1 MFDRYLEAAAAEAA
15 GNGQAAPP
23 RSFAAMLRTSR
34 QGLERVAE
42 MLTVA
47 PAELAAF
54 LDSLAQRLSPAAA
67 GHFVASMPEAQP
79 LSFQPGQVMSALEW
93 LLETPPFSSMEGAAL
108 ASFLPSV
115 RSLLSFGAD
124 DLQQRLAAL
133 QRSAGLT
140 IEQAGALVLR
150 QPDVLRTPAV
160 RIEAAAAQLR
170 RMMPAETVDLLLA
183 RQPQLLVAPEHQLN
197 LLLRTLRLWT
207 LVIGAPAE
215 AALARYDS
223 LKSRTDE
230 LLRRGDGSVQRQLA
244 ALQQAAGLTAE
255 AAGSLVLAHPDLLV
269 TPSTALQTSAA
280 WLRQHLPAD
289 VFAGVFSPDSQLL
302 AASDS
307 KLDQLK
313 NTLQLWTEVLGTPL
327 DTVLQQY
334 RQCFQSTRQLA
345 ELDGTVLQERLGSLQ
360 QLTGMAAEQARAALM
375 QTPHL
380 LRTPT
385 DRMRENAARLG
396 QMLPAQLLGPLL
408 ASQPQLLV
416 SGQWDL
422 DRMAVAVQLWTQV
435 LGVPLE
441 TVAARLQHAV
451 SGCVHFSRYQPST
464 LRRRM
469 SGLRA
474 ATQGAMTADQ
484 LATFVFEHPE
494 LLGRQPAMVKEAGEW
509 IQANMAPETVGTLSS
524 KCTNGGGSWC
534 REVYSD
540 CIRLLPAVCGD
551 HALRHNAV
559 D

>member
-1 MFDRYLEAAAAEAA
+1 
-15 GNGQAAPP
+15 
-23 RSFAAMLRTSR
+23 
-34 QGLERVAE
+34 
-42 MLTVA
+42 
-47 PAELAAF
+47 
-54 LDSLAQRLSPAAA
+54 
-67 GHFVASMPEAQP
+67 
-79 LSFQPGQVMSALEW
+79 
-93 LLETPPFSSMEGAAL
+93 
-108 ASFLPSV
+108 
-115 RSLLSFGAD
+115 
-124 DLQQRLAAL
+124 
-133 QRSAGLT
+133 
-140 IEQAGALVLR
+140 
-150 QPDVLRTPAV
+150 
-160 RIEAAAAQLR
+160 
-170 RMMPAETVDLLLA
+170 MMPAGTVDLLLA

-408 ASQPQLLV
+408 AIVWVLL
-416 SGQWDL
+416 
-422 DRMAVAVQLWTQV
+422 
-435 LGVPLE
+435 
-441 TVAARLQHAV
+441 
-451 SGCVHFSRYQPST
+451 
-464 LRRRM
+464 
-469 SGLRA
+469 
-474 ATQGAMTADQ
+474 
-484 LATFVFEHPE
+484 LA
-494 LLGRQPAMVKEAGEW
+494 
-509 IQANMAPETVGTLSS
+509 
-524 KCTNGGGSWC
+524 
-534 REVYSD
+534 
-540 CIRLLPAVCGD
+540 
-551 HALRHNAV
+551 
-559 D
+559 